1 MAGEVFM
8 AEVRA
13 RHSRRF
19 LRYKVHAPLFFS
31 WSDPGGNV
39 EEGEGMTRDFCIGGF
54 FVESSATPCAN
65 TMIHFIVQLPRL
77 SKVQLP
83 AFKIEAAGRVT
94 RVEYSKMTSRAF
106 GFAVES
112 ENFLLVD
119 ADSALAVSDR
129 RGDS

>member
-13 RHSRRF
+13 RLSRRF

-31 WSDPGGNV
+31 WSEGGNL

-54 FVESSATPCAN
+54 FVESSATPSAN
-65 TMIHFIVQLPRL
+65 TIIHFVVQLPRL

-94 RVEYSKMTSRAF
+94 RVEYSKMTSRPF

-112 ENFLLVD
+112 ETFLLVD
-119 ADSALAVSDR
+119 ADRDLAVQDR
-129 RGDS
+129 RADS